1 MMSYL
6 AAIVSL
12 VSTIFSFIPPSNASS
27 FETLEA
33 GIIDIEDKVDHQF
46 QTVDIEESLED
57 TLETEYV
64 EKHQ

>member
-1 MMSYL
+1 M
-6 AAIVSL
+6 
-12 VSTIFSFIPPSNASS
+12 FSFIPPSNASS

-33 GIIDIEDKVDHQF
+33 GIIETEDKVDHQF